1 MVNGNG
7 ISAENEGP
15 LVGIKVVDL
24 TRFQAGPTCTM
35 ILGDMG
41 AEVIKVEE
49 PGSGDHG
56 RQNSPNIDGLS
67 LYFAAFNRNKRSA
80 TLNLK
85 TEKGKELLRGLVER
99 ADVLVEN
106 YRPGVMARF
115 GFSYEEVSKMSP
127 GIVMVSSSG
136 FGQTGPYAKR
146 AAFDTVAQAMSG
158 MMSVTGF
165 DDRPGVRV
173 GPAIAD
179 STAGFFGAM
188 GAILA
193 LYHKKCTGEGQL
205 VDVSLLEGQLV
216 LMAYTLMRQSVGSTM
231 KRGGSNGAGAGP
243 SAAFPTSDGKYVYVF
258 AQDANHF
265 PRICALMGTPE
276 LAENPRYASR
286 AGRTEHRDELNEIVS
301 KWTKTLTADA
311 LEAILGEA
319 ELAYGRVNELAD
331 VLEDPQ
337 IQAREMLVEVDHHGK
352 GDLPLVG
359 VFPKLSKS
367 PGSIRMPCPLL
378 GQHNEE
384 IYCGIL
390 DVSKEEFAKL
400 QEEGVI

>member
-1 MVNGNG
+1 MVNGSNEENG
-7 ISAENEGP
+7 GP
-15 LVGIKVVDL
+15 LVGIKVLDL
-24 TRFQAGPTCTM
+24 TRFQAGPICTM

-41 AEVIKVEE
+41 AEVIKLEE
-49 PGSGDHG
+49 PGGGDHA
-56 RQNSPNIDGLS
+56 RQNSPAIDGLS
-67 LYFAAFNRNKRSA
+67 VYFAAYNRNKRSA

-85 TEKGKELLRGLVER
+85 TEKGKDLLRGLIKQS
-99 ADVLVEN
+99 DVLVEN
-106 YRPGVMARF
+106 FRPGVMARL
-115 GFSYEEVSKMSP
+115 GFSYEEVSEINP
-127 GIVMVSSSG
+127 GIIMVSSSG

-158 MMSVTGF
+158 IMAVTGY

-193 LYHKKCTGEGQL
+193 LYHKRSTGEGQH

-216 LMAYTLMRQSVGSTM
+216 LMGYTLMRQYLGMGM
-231 KRGGSNGAGAGP
+231 KREGSNSAGAGP
-243 SAAFPTSDGKYVYVF
+243 ADAFPTADGKLVYIF
-258 AQDANHF
+258 AHDASHF
-265 PRICALMGTPE
+265 PRICGLMGKPE
-276 LAENPRYASR
+276 MADDPRYNSR
-286 AGRTEHRDELNEIVS
+286 GGRMEHRNELNAMVTQ
-301 KWTKTLTADA
+301 WTSTLTADA

-319 ELAYGRVNELAD
+319 ELPYGRVNEVAD

-337 IQAREMLVEVDHHGK
+337 VRAREMLVEVDHHGK
-352 GDLPLVG
+352 GVLPLVG
-359 VFPKLSKS
+359 VFPKLSKT

-384 IYCGIL
+384 VYCGIL
-390 DVSKEEFAKL
+390 DVSKEEFATL
-400 QEEGVI
+400 QAEEVI